1 MDWAYVVAFSLG
13 IAVAAGVGLVAA
25 GAIHSVSPGSAALR
39 VGASIIAGVGAGGL
53 IAVVAYWALHPLM
66 VRAGARSP

>member
-1 MDWAYVVAFSLG
+1 MDWAYLAALALG

-39 VGASIIAGVGAGGL
+39 VGASIVAGVGAGGL
-53 IAVVAYWALHPLM
+53 IAVIGYWALHPLLM
-66 VRAGARSP
+66 RAGARSP